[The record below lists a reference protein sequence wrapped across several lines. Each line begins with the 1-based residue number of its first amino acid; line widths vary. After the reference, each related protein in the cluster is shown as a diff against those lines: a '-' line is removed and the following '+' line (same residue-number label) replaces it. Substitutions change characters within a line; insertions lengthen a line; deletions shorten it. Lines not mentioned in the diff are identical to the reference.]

1 MLDFIEPKHAAF
13 ISFGEL
19 LEVLC
24 VFCRFS
30 HRQLVHF
37 IFLYLD
43 ERKEHFLPLDLLKHY
58 VQKSHQ
64 DGGSFQINHAFRV
77 LEGRVKAGL
86 VGADEL
92 LAFDHQFPYMFYPS
106 SKVQTAMISKSFGE
120 RFWDIKRDLI
130 VDENAIAALRQPVA
144 DEDDDLFG
152 EAAVKRRMGSWYW
165 WTPWRREYN
174 RTRLR
179 RMAIIDAELDAM
191 VDAAWA
197 VTHPSWVRTEPYT
210 DDEGE
215 EGEEE
220 EDDEEALARLAD
232 QTQLPLPSM
241 LDSASTAETAA
252 ETAETVEG
260 RKRAARMAAKKL
272 IMDGLERGSDE
283 ESDFGADE
291 EDKVFDPD
299 GALVEGPPSLLG
311 DKKSSHGHDDH
322 DARNVRDRNVTY
334 QHGDVDD
341 DDSL

>member
-1 MLDFIEPKHAAF
+1 MLDFIEPKHKTF

-130 VDENAIAALRQPVA
+130 VDENAIAALRQPVD

-152 EAAVKRRMGSWYW
+152 EGAVKRRMGSWYW

-197 VTHPSWVRTEPYT
+197 VTHPSWVRSLPYT
-210 DDEGE
+210 DDEGDE
-215 EGEEE
+215 RDSGEEE
-220 EDDEEALARLAD
+220 DEEDPHARLAD
-232 QTQLPLPSM
+232 QSQLPLPSM
-241 LDSASTAETAA
+241 LDSDSTADPHSDVA
-252 ETAETVEG
+252 EMAED
-260 RKRAARMAAKKL
+260 RKRAARVAAKKL
-272 IMDGLERGSDE
+272 IMEGLERDSGE

-291 EDKVFDPD
+291 EDRVFDPD
-299 GALVEGPPSLLG
+299 GDLVEGPPVMLNAHG
-311 DKKSSHGHDDH
+311 GSSRS
-322 DARNVRDRNVTY
+322 ANVTN